1 MWKNDTAGK
10 LCSSLKRISISKFK
24 ETKDV
29 IEMVKYFLQ
38 NGEVLEKVQLYPCTE
53 IAVSEKYDLL
63 KKISAIRRKSRAC
76 EVHVLD

>member
-1 MWKNDTAGK
+1 M
-10 LCSSLKRISISKFK
+10 
-24 ETKDV
+24 